1 MNFLLNFILDM
12 AITMI
17 AYLSVPVILCLMNKK
32 FELSKIKKIISIN
45 SVVVWL
51 IFTIIRIELGGESIS
66 GVVFLWSTVAYFLM
80 KKRCLLVNKTE
91 YLMIPE
97 NTQFNNT
104 VRSIQS
110 ESKNEKIKR
119 ISKNGVFLGGG
130 VLLIF
135 FLLFNIIQYNE
146 LNNKKTFI
154 VAVEDDCLP
163 YSDEEKGVYYG
174 IHIDI
179 ATEMANRLDLNVKF
193 VSEKFENLISAVD
206 SGKYDMALGIE
217 KTDKREQIV
226 SFTEVYYGGM
236 AAIFSPKDFEEYS
249 AIRQTMQ
256 EMIDDGTIKTIF
268 NKYGIEYTPSINQ
281 QYYQLAKIITSDYE
295 NYLSEIDNVNALA
308 TTGTYNDDL
317 KKEKVIDYINNLS
330 WDYGQKVILFR
341 IQYQDDHT
349 YNNDIVDYLNERID
363 ISYEEMEF
371 VLEEL
376 GFAVFSDG
384 SVKW

>member
-66 GVVFLWSTVAYFLM
+66 GAVFLWSTVAYFLM

-119 ISKNGVFLGGG
+119 ITKNGVFFGGG

-135 FLLFNIIQYNE
+135 FLSFNIIQYNE